1 VNAWNTSTDGTTAAQ
16 TRFDPPDHQ
25 SRKGAKMGSFE
36 HDPGPDAFD
45 PVGVEVRSVIFS
57 QDFLPDRSS
66 EWARLHFAG
75 RKRGFELV
83 VGRMIGIAKG
93 AEAHERPSF
102 DGLRKAPSIWLR
114 GYFEMRARLDADE
127 LTHAL
132 DRDPELANA
141 QGWAS
146 ERGRYPG
153 LVEDRVSACNAVL
166 PWAFA
171 QHAIRAFDAGAK
183 KLEFDIDVC
192 LQANGRASPSSTPYK
207 WLIVS
212 WVDDQAFRLTAGRPM
227 MKSPREVLRPT

>member
-1 VNAWNTSTDGTTAAQ
+1 LT
-16 TRFDPPDHQ
+16 
-25 SRKGAKMGSFE
+25 
-36 HDPGPDAFD
+36 
-45 PVGVEVRSVIFS
+45 PVGVEARSVTFP

-93 AEAHERPSF
+93 TEEHERAIGRSHERLSF
-102 DGLRKAPSIWLR
+102 NGPWRGRATSVWLR

-127 LTHAL
+127 LTYAL

-153 LVEDRVSACNAVL
+153 LVEDRVSACYAVL
-166 PWAFA
+166 PWAFT
-171 QHAIRAFDAGAK
+171 QHAVRAFDAGAK
-183 KLEFDIDVC
+183 ELEFVIEVC
-192 LQANGRASPSSTPYK
+192 LQATGKASPSSSPYK

-212 WVDDQAFRLTAGRPM
+212 WVATARLLG
-227 MKSPREVLRPT
+227 